1 MKKLLLSVITVTM
14 LLSCNNNTKKTET
27 VEDLK
32 SDKII
37 KIHNMFNALSAE
49 EQNAVVEELIQLK
62 KKINIDTSIITEF
75 ALRHQ
80 KEYQKEI
87 FFEIKKE
94 DDTKIIAV
102 LNTVFGK
109 FTGYG
114 TNQKFA
120 KINAVKLANEAW
132 DD

>member
-1 MKKLLLSVITVTM
+1 MSKEK
-14 LLSCNNNTKKTET
+14 
-27 VEDLK
+27 
-32 SDKII
+32 I
-37 KIHNMFNALSAE
+37 KIMFDDLSAE
-49 EQNAVVEELIQLK
+49 EQNSVIEELIQSK
-62 KKINIDTSIITEF
+62 KKINIDTSIIAKF
-75 ALRHQ
+75 AVRHQ

-94 DDTKIIAV
+94 DDTKIVAV

-109 FTGYG
+109 FTGHG

-120 KINAVKLANEAW
+120 KINAVNKANEAW